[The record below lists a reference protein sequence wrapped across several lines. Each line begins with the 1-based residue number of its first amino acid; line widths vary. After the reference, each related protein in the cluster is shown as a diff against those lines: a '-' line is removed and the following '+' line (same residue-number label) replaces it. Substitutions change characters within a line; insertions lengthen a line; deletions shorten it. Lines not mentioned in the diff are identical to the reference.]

1 MMSAAPNI
9 RSGWKRQTLAWISAA
24 AVLFLVSCGSSQA
37 AVGVHHAA
45 VKATPHRSVQPKPAA
60 APIPALESGVLPWS
74 LRAPISREVLAPG
87 ASAQEIL
94 IVGGLNGSGTAGGV
108 FSLNLGTGALQDVGN
123 LPVPTHDAGSA
134 VLGSGTFLFGGGASS
149 VSGAVEETS
158 PSGSA
163 AAGSLP
169 GPRADS
175 SAVTVGNTAYVIGG
189 YDGTNALPDILA
201 TTTGT
206 TFTTAA
212 KLSIPVRYAAVA
224 AVGSTVYIFGGEEES
239 GSGSW
244 QPTDAVQAFDTTAHT
259 VKVVAHLPEA
269 LVGMTADVLGSQI
282 YVTGGAGAAG
292 TNGTIWAFDPA
303 TEAFLHAGQL
313 MQPVAYAPSIVVG
326 ATAWIVGGEVGS
338 RQTSDVQMMRV
349 NAKFGTAGTASA
361 GSPIAGDTMAIADRG
376 NNRILVI
383 NDAKQ
388 ILWTYPSA
396 GAQVPPGPKGFF
408 FPDDVFFVHHGTA
421 LISNQEENNTIAIIS
436 YPGKKVLWT
445 YGHALAASSRPGYL
459 HQPDDAFLLKTGQVM
474 VADIDNCR
482 ILIINPDGT
491 IASQIGRTGVCRHNP
506 PYSLG
511 SPNGDTPLANG
522 NILISEIDGS
532 WVSEYT
538 PAGQLVWTTHVAV
551 GFPSD
556 PQQLTSSTYLVADYS
571 SVGGIV
577 EFNQQGTIL
586 WRYDPASGPGRLRYP
601 SLAEMAPSGVIIA
614 NDDYNDRIV
623 AIDPVTGA
631 LVWQYGTTGVS
642 GTAPGLL
649 NTPDGFDILAPG
661 GITPTHPMTG

>member
-1 MMSAAPNI
+1 MRSAAPNK
-9 RSGWKRQTLAWISAA
+9 RSGWKRRTLSWLSAA
-24 AVLFLVSCGSSQA
+24 AVLCVVSCGSA
-37 AVGVHHAA
+37 KTVAEVHHAA
-45 VKATPHRSVQPKPAA
+45 GRPSLTPKAKPN
-60 APIPALESGVLPWS
+60 APAPVIPAIESGTLPWT
-74 LRAPISREVLAPG
+74 LRAPISREALAPG
-87 ASAQEIL
+87 TTAQQIL
-94 IVGGLNGSGTAGGV
+94 IAGGLNGSGTASGV
-108 FSLNLGTGALQDVGN
+108 FSLNLQNGALQHVGD
-123 LPVPTHDAGSA
+123 LPVATHDAGSA
-134 VLGSGTFLFGGGASS
+134 TLGSGTFLFGGGASA
-149 VSGAVEETS
+149 VSQSVEETGL
-158 PSGSA
+158 SGSA
-163 AAGSLP
+163 AAGTLP
-169 GPRADS
+169 TPRADS
-175 SAVTVGNTAYVIGG
+175 TAVTVGNTAYVIGG
-189 YDGTNALPDILA
+189 YDGTHALPDILS

-212 KLSIPVRYAAVA
+212 KLAVPVRYAAAA
-224 AVGSTVYIFGGEEES
+224 AVGSTIYIFGGEEET

-244 QPTDAVQAFDTTAHT
+244 QPTTAVQAFNTAHGT
-259 VKVVAHLPEA
+259 VTVVSHLPEA
-269 LVGMTADVLGSQI
+269 LVGMSAAVLGSQV
-282 YVTGGAGAAG
+282 YVAGGAGASG
-292 TNGTIWAFDPA
+292 TNGTIWAFDPG
-303 TEAFLHAGQL
+303 TGAFLHAGQL

-326 ATAWIVGGEVGS
+326 STAWIVGGEVGS
-338 RQTSDVQMMRV
+338 RQTADVQMMKQ
-349 NAKFGTAGTASA
+349 NSKFGTAGTVSA
-361 GSPIAGDTMAIADRG
+361 GSPIAGDSMAIADRG

-388 ILWTYPSA
+388 ITWTYPSP
-396 GAQVPPGPKGFF
+396 GAQVPPGPRGFF
-408 FPDDVFFVHHGTA
+408 FPDDVFFARHGTA

-445 YGHALAASSRPGYL
+445 YGHALVASGRPGYL

-482 ILIINPDGT
+482 ILIINPNGT
-491 IASQIGRTGVCRHNP
+491 IAHQIGETGVCRHNP

-532 WVSEYT
+532 WISEYT
-538 PAGQLVWTTHVAV
+538 PTGKLVWTTHVAV

-556 PQQLTSSTYLVADYS
+556 PQQLTPSTYLVADYS

-577 EFNQQGTIL
+577 EFNQQGTVL
-586 WRYDPASGPGRLRYP
+586 WRYDPSSGPGRLRYP

-623 AIDPVTGA
+623 AIDPTTGA
-631 LVWQYGTTGVS
+631 LVWQYGTTGVA

-661 GITPTHPMTG
+661 GITPTHPTTG